1 MDPLPPQAQVMQI
14 VMGLMKASAVCA
26 LARLG
31 VPNHLES
38 GPKTTEELAG
48 LVEGQPDLL
57 YRLMRATEGMG
68 ILARTADGKWA
79 QTPMSATL
87 RTHSATSMGDLA
99 VFISDEWHCRGFG
112 TLDETIR
119 SGKVATERIYGL
131 STFEFLHKNPEAGE
145 HFNRAMTAYSTLDAP
160 AVVDAYDFS
169 GIESLTD
176 VGGGHGFL
184 LTAILERH
192 PGMQATLYDLPQV
205 IETIDGG
212 LNPTVARRI
221 RMEKGNMFESV
232 PAGADAY
239 IMKNILHD
247 WPDDRCGKILSGC
260 RNGVREGG
268 KLIVVENIVPGGSGF
283 SPAKIRDL
291 TMMLFTGGKER
302 TEEEF
307 RALLAA
313 SGWKLNR
320 IVPTRSQLSV
330 IEAVPDA

>member
-1 MDPLPPQAQVMQI
+1 M
-14 VMGLMKASAVCA
+14 
-26 LARLG
+26 
-31 VPNHLES
+31 
-38 GPKTTEELAG
+38 
-48 LVEGQPDLL
+48 
-57 YRLMRATEGMG
+57 
-68 ILARTADGKWA
+68 
-79 QTPMSATL
+79 
-87 RTHSATSMGDLA
+87 
-99 VFISDEWHCRGFG
+99 
-112 TLDETIR
+112 
-119 SGKVATERIYGL
+119 
-131 STFEFLHKNPEAGE
+131 
-145 HFNRAMTAYSTLDAP
+145 
-160 AVVDAYDFS
+160 
-169 GIESLTD
+169 TD

-192 PGMQATLYDLPQV
+192 PEMQATLYDLPQV
-205 IETIDGG
+205 IETIDGS
-212 LNPTVARRI
+212 LNPAVARRI

-260 RNGVREGG
+260 RAGVREGG

-307 RALLAA
+307 GALLAA

-320 IVPTRSQLSV
+320 ILPTRSQLSV